1 MPPLNCLRPSTLNLY
16 PAMPAPPKP
25 TLEKIL
31 QLLGFPATIEEHI
44 LDDGVL
50 LDVKTEDSGRLI
62 GRQGQTLSDLQYI
75 TNRLLFQQDPTV
87 PKVTVDVSGYRAQA
101 REALVKKAKDAAE
114 KVRRW
119 GDIVELEPLSS
130 FDRRIVHHAL
140 KDDPDIETH
149 SVEVEG
155 TDRKAMLLRPKQK

>member
-1 MPPLNCLRPSTLNLY
+1 MPDN
-16 PAMPAPPKP
+16 PKT

-31 QLLGFPATIEEHI
+31 ELLGFTVTVEENHME
-44 LDDGVL
+44 DGIL

-75 TNRLLFQQDPTV
+75 TNRLLFQQDASS
-87 PKVTVDVSGYRAQA
+87 PKIMVDVSGYPPQA
-101 REALVKKAKDAAE
+101 REALVKKAQEAAE

-119 GDIVELEPLSS
+119 GDVVELEPLSA
-130 FDRRIVHHAL
+130 FDRRIIHQAL
-140 KDDPDIETH
+140 KDDPSIETH

-155 TDRKAMLLRPKQK
+155 TDKKAILLRPKH

>member
-1 MPPLNCLRPSTLNLY
+1 
-16 PAMPAPPKP
+16 MPAQPKP
-25 TLEKIL
+25 TLEKL
-31 QLLGFPATIEEHI
+31 LELLGFPATVEEHK
-44 LDDGVL
+44 LEDDLL

-75 TNRLLFQQDPTV
+75 TNRLLFQQDPQA
-87 PKVTVDVSGYRAQA
+87 PKIMVDVSGYRAQA
-101 REALVKKAKDAAE
+101 RDALVKKAKDAAE

-119 GDIVELEPLSS
+119 GDVVELEPMSA

-140 KDDPDIETH
+140 KGDPDIETQ

-155 TDRKAMLLRPKQK
+155 TEKKAMLLRPKH